1 MVATL
6 LKNIPLFSGLS
17 PVELKD
23 ILKLSEKRRYPRG
36 NIVLYKGDVG
46 QAIYLILKGKVKV
59 VLFDEDGKEIILSTL
74 KEGNYFG
81 EMSAFDQMPRSATIV
96 TVEESEFLMIRQK
109 SIADQ
114 IKKNPQLSFKLLSE
128 MSRRLR
134 EADEQI
140 SSLALLDVRGRVA
153 QTLLK
158 LSQETSMGKC
168 TDYTVI
174 PRPAL
179 QDIASMSGTSRETVS
194 RILSDF
200 SKRGLVSLTKKKI
213 IIYESLDLNR
223 EIS

>member
-1 MVATL
+1 MLTTL

-17 PVELKD
+17 PAELREM
-23 ILKLSEKRRYPRG
+23 LEFSEKRRYPSG
-36 NIVLYKGDVG
+36 SIVLYKGDVG
-46 QAIYLILKGKVKV
+46 QVIYLILRGKVKV

-74 KEGNYFG
+74 KAGNYFG

-96 TVEESEFLMIRQK
+96 TVEESEFLVIGQK
-109 SIADQ
+109 SISDQ
-114 IKKNPQLSFKLLSE
+114 IKKNPQLALKLLSE

-153 QTLLK
+153 QILLK
-158 LSQETSMGKC
+158 LSRETPMKKG

-179 QDIASMSGTSRETVS
+179 QDIASMSGASRETVS

-200 SKRGLVSLTKKKI
+200 SKRGLVSLAKKKI
-213 IIYESLDLNR
+213 IIYGALELNN
-223 EIS
+223 EMY

>member
-1 MVATL
+1 MVAAL
-6 LKNIPLFSGLS
+6 LKNIPLFSELS
-17 PVELKD
+17 PAELKEM
-23 ILKLSEKRRYPRG
+23 LKLSEKRKYPRG
-36 NIVLYKGDVG
+36 SIVLYKGDVG
-46 QAIYLILKGKVKV
+46 QAIYLILRGKVKV
-59 VLFDEDGKEIILSTL
+59 VLFDEEGKEIILSTL
-74 KEGNYFG
+74 KLGNYFG

-96 TVEESEFLMIRQK
+96 AVEESEFLVIRQK

-114 IKKNPQLSFKLLSE
+114 IKKNPQLSFKFLSE

-158 LSQETSMGKC
+158 LSQETPMGKGI
-168 TDYTVI
+168 DYTVI

-200 SKRGLVSLTKKKI
+200 SKRGLVSLAKKKI
-213 IIYESLDLNR
+213 IIYGSLDFNK
-223 EIS
+223 EMY

>member
-1 MVATL
+1 MLTTL

-17 PVELKD
+17 PAELREM
-23 ILKLSEKRRYPRG
+23 LEFSEKRRYPSG
-36 NIVLYKGDVG
+36 SIVLYKGDVG
-46 QAIYLILKGKVKV
+46 QVIYLILRGKVKV

-74 KEGNYFG
+74 KAGNYFG

-96 TVEESEFLMIRQK
+96 TIEESEFLMIGQK
-109 SIADQ
+109 SISDQ
-114 IKKNPQLSFKLLSE
+114 IKKNPQLALKLLSE

-140 SSLALLDVRGRVA
+140 SSLALLDVSGRVA
-153 QTLLK
+153 QILLK
-158 LSQETSMGKC
+158 LSRETPIKKG

-179 QDIASMSGTSRETVS
+179 QDIASMAGASRETVS

-200 SKRGLVSLTKKKI
+200 SKRGLVSLAKKNI
-213 IIYESLDLNR
+213 IIYGALELNN
-223 EIS
+223 EMY